1 MKKILLSFTVLI
13 LVISSCKNDDGKEGD
28 YNSDECYLNTNAQTL
43 VHDGMNREYII
54 YVPNSYDGTSAVPL
68 LLNFHGFGGSASQ
81 FINDADMRAEAEAN
95 SFILVYPQGSCLNG
109 ASHWNPCP
117 IDGDNKSTA
126 DDVGFVEA
134 MISEISSQYNL
145 DMERIYA
152 AGYSNGGMMAYG
164 LANYKSD
171 LIAAVA
177 SVSGTMLNCI
187 GPTSHPMPVIHLHG
201 TSDSVVSYNGS
212 NDWNSVQST
221 LDYWTSFNNTI
232 STPTINVDTTGG
244 MTIEHYVYGLGD
256 NSVSV
261 EHYKYIG
268 GDHVWFNELY
278 QGQNASNL
286 VWSFMS
292 KYDING
298 LR

>member
-1 MKKILLSFTVLI
+1 MKKILLSFTLLI
-13 LVISSCKNDDGKEGD
+13 LVISSCKNNDGKDGD
-28 YNSDECYLNTNAQTL
+28 YNSDEFYLNTNAQTL

-81 FINDADMRAEAEAN
+81 YMQEADMRSLAEADT
-95 SFILVYPQGSCLNG
+95 FILVYPQGSCLDG
-109 ASHWNPCP
+109 SSHWNPCP
-117 IDGDNKSTA
+117 TGGDNKSTA

-177 SVSGTMLNCI
+177 SVSGTMLNCT
-187 GPTSHPMPVIHLHG
+187 GPTSHPMPVVHLHG
-201 TSDSVVSYNGS
+201 TSDGVVSYNGS

-221 LDYWTSFNNTI
+221 LDYWINFNNTV
-232 STPTINVDTTGG
+232 STPIVNIDNTGA
-244 MTIEHYVYGLGD
+244 MTIEHYVYDQGD

-292 KYDING
+292 KYDSNG

>member
-1 MKKILLSFTVLI
+1 MKKTLLCFTLLI
-13 LVISSCKNDDGKEGD
+13 LVISSCKNDDGKGGD
-28 YNSDECYLNTNAQTL
+28 YNSDECYLNTNAQTI
-43 VHDGMNREYII
+43 VHDGIEREYIL

-126 DDVGFVEA
+126 DDIGFVET

-177 SVSGTMLNCI
+177 SVSGTMLNCT
-187 GPTSHPMPVIHLHG
+187 GPTSHPMPVVHLHG
-201 TSDSVVSYNGS
+201 TSDGVVSYNGS

-232 STPTINVDTTGG
+232 STPTIYTDNTGG

-268 GDHVWFNELY
+268 GDHVWFNEPY

>member
-1 MKKILLSFTVLI
+1 MKKILLSFTLLI
-13 LVISSCKNDDGKEGD
+13 LVISSCKNDDGKDGD

-54 YVPNSYDGTSAVPL
+54 YVPNSYDGTYAVPL
-68 LLNFHGFGGSASQ
+68 LLNFHGSGGSASQ
-81 FINDADMRAEAEAN
+81 FMQEADMRSLAEADT
-95 SFILVYPQGSCLNG
+95 FILVYPQGSCLDG
-109 ASHWNPCP
+109 SSHWNPCP
-117 IDGDNKSTA
+117 TGGDNKSTA

-134 MISEISSQYNL
+134 IISEISSQYNL

-177 SVSGTMLNCI
+177 SVSGTMLNCT
-187 GPTSHPMPVIHLHG
+187 GPTSHPMPVVHLHG
-201 TSDSVVSYNGS
+201 TSDGVVSYNGS

-221 LDYWTSFNNTI
+221 LDYWINFNNTV
-232 STPTINVDTTGG
+232 STPIVNIDNTGA
-244 MTIEHYVYGLGD
+244 MTIEHYVYDQGD

-292 KYDING
+292 KYDSNG